1 MRLKEKYSQ
10 TYFLKHFL
18 WRLALVVALFVVV
31 FLIGIRQIVIQ
42 QKIELR
48 ANQKQ
53 IVLADKNLIEHLF
66 KESILDLL
74 TISESDLFL
83 QFFSGKIAD
92 QEIEKS
98 FNAFLLKLLENK
110 EAYYQLRFLNT
121 SGMEIFR
128 LERRNNEPYFCLPKE
143 LQDKSHRYYY
153 QEAIG
158 LQQGQFYVSPFD
170 LNIEH
175 GELELPYRPMLRICA
190 PVFNDKGERQG
201 INVLNFDGTDIV
213 QELDEHLQEYGGA
226 NYLINQDGYFL
237 NAKDTAMEWG
247 FMFENKKDQNITSFF
262 SDDFQ
267 RINQMQQGQFES
279 DRGLFTVSVIEP
291 FGRLS
296 HGGIN
301 YELVESY
308 EWKLIAFVPSQE
320 MTYGSFLPMRKLLV
334 LFFFALALGVLLVFF
349 YSKIAWRKLEA
360 QQALIQS
367 EEKLRIANETKD
379 RFFSIVAHD
388 LKNSS
393 GTIANYLEFIFENYD
408 DIPENE
414 RTVHLRDI
422 TFAASQHNKLLYEIL
437 DWARLQQGN
446 VSFKPQPIRLKELL
460 EEQLQQIDLQLK
472 NKELVVEFDFD
483 DEFGVFADRD
493 MLKTIFRNLVN
504 NAIKFS
510 YRKSRIVIEG
520 RPKAEQ
526 VELRVIDFGIG
537 MREADAD
544 KIFDLSSKVQQPG
557 TEKEAGTGFGLKLV
571 AELVAINGGIIQVES
586 ELGKGSSF
594 ILNLPSGK

>member
-1 MRLKEKYSQ
+1 MKLKENYSQ
-10 TYFLKHFL
+10 TYFWKHFL
-18 WRLALVVALFVVV
+18 WRLALIICLFVGV

-42 QKIELR
+42 QKIELK

-53 IVLADKNLIEHLF
+53 VVLADKNLIEHLF

-92 QEIEKS
+92 ESIEKS
-98 FNAFLLKLLENK
+98 FKSFLLKLLENK
-110 EAYYQLRFLNT
+110 EAYYQLRFLDT

-128 LERRNNEPYFCLPKE
+128 LERRGDEPYFCPQNE
-143 LQDKSHRYYY
+143 LQDKSQRYYFKD
-153 QEAIG
+153 AIG
-158 LQQGQFYVSPFD
+158 LQRGQFYVSPFD

-190 PVFNDKGERQG
+190 PVFNDEEEKQG
-201 INVLNFDGTDIV
+201 INVLNFDGTTIV
-213 QELDEHLQEYGGA
+213 QELDEQLQEYGGA
-226 NYLINQDGYFL
+226 NYLINQEGYFL

-247 FMFENKKDQNITSFF
+247 FMFENKKDQNISSFF
-262 SDDFQ
+262 SEDFQ
-267 RINQMQQGQFES
+267 TINQMQQGQFES

-291 FGRLS
+291 FSRLN

-308 EWKLIAFVPSQE
+308 EWKLIAFVPAQE
-320 MTYGSFLPMRKLLV
+320 LTYGAFLPMKKLLV
-334 LFFFALALGVLLVFF
+334 LFFFILALGGSLVFF
-349 YSKIAWRKLEA
+349 YSKIAWRKLRA
-360 QQALIQS
+360 QLALVQS

-437 DWARLQQGN
+437 DWARLQQGDL
-446 VSFKPQPIRLKELL
+446 SFNPQTVLLKELL
-460 EEQLQQIDLQLK
+460 DEQLQQIDC
-472 NKELVVEFDFD
+472 N
-483 DEFGVFADRD
+483 
-493 MLKTIFRNLVN
+493 
-504 NAIKFS
+504 
-510 YRKSRIVIEG
+510 
-520 RPKAEQ
+520 
-526 VELRVIDFGIG
+526 
-537 MREADAD
+537 
-544 KIFDLSSKVQQPG
+544 
-557 TEKEAGTGFGLKLV
+557 
-571 AELVAINGGIIQVES
+571 
-586 ELGKGSSF
+586 
-594 ILNLPSGK
+594 